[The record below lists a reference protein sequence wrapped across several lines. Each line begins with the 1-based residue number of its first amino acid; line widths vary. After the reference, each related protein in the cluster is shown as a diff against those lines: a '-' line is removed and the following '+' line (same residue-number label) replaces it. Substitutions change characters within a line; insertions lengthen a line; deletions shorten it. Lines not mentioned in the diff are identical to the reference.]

1 MRGRDVDAVD
11 TVMDWPATLTEAS
24 LTSSAETVAAYA
36 ELTADYNPIHVDP
49 AFAATTPFGR
59 PIVHGTWSL
68 NALGLAM
75 AATFPPE
82 IAARADLDLQFVAP
96 VFVGETI
103 RAGGERR
110 RDGEG
115 RYAVWIKA
123 GDRRVVRGTLS
134 FSASAC
140 S

>member
-1 MRGRDVDAVD
+1 MG
-11 TVMDWPATLTEAS
+11 WPAALTQAS
-24 LTSSAETVAAYA
+24 LASAPETVAAYA
-36 ELTADYNPIHVDP
+36 ELTNDFNPIHLDP

-68 NALGLAM
+68 NALGLAV

-82 IAARADLDLQFVAP
+82 VSARADLDLQFVAP

-110 RDGEG
+110 GDGG
-115 RYAVWIKA
+115 KYHVWIKA
-123 GDRRVVRGTLS
+123 GERLVVRGTLS
-134 FSASAC
+134 FADPGGAPGSGKASA
-140 S
+140 

>member
-1 MRGRDVDAVD
+1 ME
-11 TVMDWPATLTEAS
+11 WPASLAPAS
-24 LTSSAETVAAYA
+24 LTSTSETVTAYA
-36 ELTADYNPIHVDP
+36 ELTADFNPIHLDA

-82 IAARADLDLQFVAP
+82 VAARADLDLQFVAP

-103 RAGGERR
+103 QAGGEL
-110 RDGEG
+110 RDEATGK
-115 RYAVWIKA
+115 YYVWIKA
-123 GDRRVVRGTLS
+123 GDRLVVRGTLKLGAVTEPLS
-134 FSASAC
+134 DAPEP
-140 S
+140 

>member
-1 MRGRDVDAVD
+1 
-11 TVMDWPATLTEAS
+11 MDWPASITPAS
-24 LTSSAETVAAYA
+24 LTSTPDTVVAYA
-36 ELTADYNPIHVDP
+36 ELTNDFNPIHLDA

-82 IAARADLDLQFVAP
+82 VAARADLDLQFVAP

-103 RAGGERR
+103 HAGGERR
-110 RDGEG
+110 DDAAGK
-115 RYAVWIKA
+115 YYVWIKA
-123 GDRRVVRGTLS
+123 GDRLVVRGTLKFGS
-134 FSASAC
+134 DAQDPA
-140 S
+140 